1 MYVITKK
8 NMENEVIFKIESS
21 LFSQIN
27 NDETLGTIQLA
38 PY

>member
-1 MYVITKK
+1 
-8 NMENEVIFKIESS
+8 MENEVIFKKGPS

-27 NDETLGTIQLA
+27 NNETLGTIQLA